1 MDRVNSDE
9 KVIAFPASRIVRRGP
24 ADPASAEFLQKVL
37 PLMKNVTGLDYL
49 KVKDALHGK
58 DKGFM
63 EFIRD
68 AVDRGVAPEEFVRFT
83 VETNGLMCASMDTS
97 VDEAEYF
104 NQTKLAI
111 LEFADEVPG
120 WERGLN
126 GSVGSL
132 IYAEDGSIV
141 ARAMMNPIKHARTG
155 EYGFAVR
162 IYDRDFD
169 QPESDHIAF
178 KSTPA
183 EKFAG
188 YDIEDPVNE
197 LDAYRAKFQNRVAYI
212 R

>member
-24 ADPASAEFLQKVL
+24 ADPASADFLQKVL

-49 KVKDALHGK
+49 KVKETLHGK

-68 AVDRGVAPEEFVRFT
+68 AVDRGSSPEEFVRFT
-83 VETNGLMCASMDTS
+83 IETNGLMSASMDVS

-104 NQTKLAI
+104 NYTKLAI
-111 LEFADEVPG
+111 LDFADEVPG
-120 WERGLN
+120 WERCNN

-132 IYAEDGSIV
+132 VYAEDGSVV
-141 ARAMMNPIKHARTG
+141 ARAMMNPIKHAKTG

-169 QPESDHIAF
+169 QPDSDQIAF
-178 KSTPA
+178 KSTPV

-188 YDIEDPVNE
+188 FDLEDPVNE
-197 LDAYRAKFQNRVAYI
+197 LEAYRAKFQSRVAYI